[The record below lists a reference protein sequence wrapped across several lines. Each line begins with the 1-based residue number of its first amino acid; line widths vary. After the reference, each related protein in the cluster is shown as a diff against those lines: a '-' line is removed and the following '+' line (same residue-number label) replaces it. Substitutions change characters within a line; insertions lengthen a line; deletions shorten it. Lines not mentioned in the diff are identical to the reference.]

1 MKQITTT
8 HTTYSHPEVEKA
20 INDLHH
26 HLNGISTVEVKE
38 DAQYLLTEE
47 KFKIKVVDVVHA
59 LGQKAMNSIKSLLQ
73 VPALVTSTTEKEQ
86 VERSRIR
93 ALHTGISDKLIK
105 ANTCKREAE
114 AIHIDERKKKY
125 SGFVNPVAFVCG
137 TGDAVMAYLALSQS
151 YSPLM
156 ATISAVAIGLAI
168 AVSHFAYTPWI
179 KQAGTFRAAVIRS
192 SVVLLTALGLFAF
205 LSNFRADAL
214 NNLLPSFSDTNTIVT
229 VAATPVNG
237 WAVCGISYTL
247 FLVVF
252 FLSLVLH
259 RTKEE
264 RMADER
270 KQKLLKEYKQLQ
282 KGIEHDSAEIKEIE
296 NKIIE
301 QKAFA
306 RSVHAYAVTSII
318 KCRISCMN
326 AIVEYKKNFIRHS
339 LNPIPDFF
347 SHKHD
352 LLFDE
357 DLHLFPLPQTE
368 SE

>member
-8 HTTYSHPEVEKA
+8 HSSYSHPEVEKA
-20 INDLHH
+20 INDLNH
-26 HLNGISTVEVKE
+26 HLNGISTVEVRE
-38 DAQYLLTEE
+38 DAHYELPEE
-47 KFKIKVVDVVHA
+47 KFKIKVVDVVHTM
-59 LGQKAMNSIKSLLQ
+59 GQKAMNTIKSLLQ

-86 VERSRIR
+86 VERSCIR
-93 ALHTGISDKLIK
+93 TLHTGISDKLIK
-105 ANTCKREAE
+105 ANSCKREAE
-114 AIHIDERKKKY
+114 SIHIDERKKRY
-125 SGFVNPVAFVCG
+125 NRFVNPVAFVCG

-179 KQAGTFRAAVIRS
+179 KQSTTLQSTMVRS
-192 SVVLLTALGLFAF
+192 GVVLLIALATFAF
-205 LSNFRADAL
+205 LSNLRADAL
-214 NNLLPSFSDTNTIVT
+214 NTLLPSFSDTNTIVT

-252 FLSLVLH
+252 FLSLVLY

-264 RMADER
+264 HMADQR
-270 KQKLLKEYKQLQ
+270 KQKLLKEYTQLQ
-282 KGIEHDSAEIKEIE
+282 EEIENDSAEIKEME

-301 QKAFA
+301 QKASA
-306 RSVHAYAVTSII
+306 RSVHAYAVTSLT
-318 KCRISCMN
+318 KCRIACMN

-339 LNPIPDFF
+339 LNRMPDFF
-347 SHKHD
+347 SHKHE

-357 DLHLFPLPQTE
+357 DLHLFPIPKTE
-368 SE
+368 TE